1 MTVRLAYHDARVLAS
16 ASKSR
21 GRRVHRDLAAIAA
34 ENSNCQ
40 RLSAKFDI
48 LHQEVLDRRRSQQS
62 SLAATNKNHPKSGR
76 LHLKVE

>member
-48 LHQEVLDRRRSQQS
+48 LRQEYSTGAYR
-62 SLAATNKNHPKSGR
+62 NKV
-76 LHLKVE
+76 HLRQPTKTIPNLEGCILN